1 MLPENTWLIGLAI
14 LCVVLGAMLSSKF
27 SKGRAEKKRLAED
40 SSARDRGKK
49 LEESLSK
56 AQAKL
61 KEVQADFDSLKNSS
75 VSKSALESVHAEL
88 AELRQALDTAQKR
101 AAALETDLK
110 KSQETLKGLHARA
123 NEVDRT
129 QKERSFTLENELSKT
144 RAQLA
149 DALARPDNTT
159 ELHAEIERLRES
171 VANGTRYAGELRKR
185 EAAAQE
191 ALQKLQRK
199 LDKQPVES
207 TDPVESAPNDFPAR
221 ESDRIAAAKA
231 EVIRLHALNAERKNV
246 TPAAEL
252 PLFPEE
258 PVKSALAANENQE
271 DETIV

>member
-14 LCVVLGAMLSSKF
+14 LCVVLGALLSSKF
-27 SKGRAEKKRLAED
+27 SKGRAEKKRVSDD
-40 SSARDRGKK
+40 SSSRDRSKK

-61 KEVQADFDSLKNSS
+61 KEVQADFDSLKTGS
-75 VSKSALESVHAEL
+75 VSKSAFETVNTEL
-88 AELRQALDTAQKR
+88 AELRQALDTVQKR
-101 AAALETDLK
+101 AAALETDLR
-110 KSQETLKGLHARA
+110 KSQDTLKGLHARA

-129 QKERSFTLENELSKT
+129 QKDRSFSLENELSKT

-159 ELHAEIERLRES
+159 ELQAEIDRLRES

-185 EAAAQE
+185 ETAAQE

-199 LDKQPVES
+199 LDKQPVE
-207 TDPVESAPNDFPAR
+207 TAEPVELPPNDFPAR

-231 EVIRLHALNAERKNV
+231 EVIRLHALNAERKNAG
-246 TPAAEL
+246 PAPEL
-252 PLFPEE
+252 PLFSEE
-258 PVKSALAANENQE
+258 PVESALAENEIQE
-271 DETIV
+271 DEKVV